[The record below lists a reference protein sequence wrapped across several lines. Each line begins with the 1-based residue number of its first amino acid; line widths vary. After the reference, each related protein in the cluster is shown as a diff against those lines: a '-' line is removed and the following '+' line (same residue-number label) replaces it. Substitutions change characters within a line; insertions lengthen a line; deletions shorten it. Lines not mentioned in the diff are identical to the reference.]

1 MNASHIYAEG
11 NWLVHSY
18 YGIGQIKGIEVKD
31 ISGASVDYFRI
42 QTTDSTYWVPVDR
55 MDSEKMRPVST
66 LEEFRLTIAILQRP
80 PKEMSPDHQV
90 RKTRIQRVQHQNMPE
105 DIARL
110 IRDLRARQRNKG
122 KYNLDENNV
131 IRTLK
136 QRLVNEWSIVA
147 GKSEEEIASSLDA
160 LLDQKQLSEETI

>member
-1 MNASHIYAEG
+1 ME
-11 NWLVHSY
+11 
-18 YGIGQIKGIEVKD
+18 
-31 ISGASVDYFRI
+31 
-42 QTTDSTYWVPVDR
+42 
-55 MDSEKMRPVST
+55 SEKIRPVST
-66 LEEFRLTIAILQRP
+66 LGEFRLAIAMLQRP

-136 QRLVNEWSIVA
+136 QRLVDEWSIVA
-147 GKSEEEIASSLDA
+147 GKSEEEIASTLDA